1 MPLYHRVDADAL
13 DAWLEPESR
22 RSDVDE
28 KEQCSHAVASRLL
41 LIGRSHGR
49 DQNATGLEDGEGSV
63 LRVAA
68 DRVEDDVDVAE
79 DLFGPRL
86 LHVNDPI
93 GTEGPHILDVVGQC
107 GRDYVTRNPLGEL
120 NGVGAHISCGPMD
133 QDSLRCVYRS
143 VVEDHPP
150 CCASDDRH

>member
-28 KEQCSHAVASRLL
+28 KEERVHITASSCL
-41 LIGRSHGR
+41 LIGLGDGR
-49 DQNATGLEDGEGSV
+49 NKNAARLENGEGSV

-79 DLFGPRL
+79 DLFGPRV

-93 GTEGPHILDVVGQC
+93 GTEA
-107 GRDYVTRNPLGEL
+107 RTY
-120 NGVGAHISCGPMD
+120 
-133 QDSLRCVYRS
+133 
-143 VVEDHPP
+143 
-150 CCASDDRH
+150 